1 MRRPHEILVRPV
13 ISERTVELME
23 DNKYTFIVA
32 KKANKSEIKKAVEE
46 IFDVTVTRVNT
57 LMVRGK
63 NRRMGRFEGK
73 TPDRKKAIVTLKP
86 GDKIEVFE
94 GL

>member
-1 MRRPHEILVRPV
+1 MRRPHDILVRPV
-13 ISERTVELME
+13 ISERSVELME
-23 DNKYTFIVA
+23 DNKYTFYVD

-46 IFDVTVTRVNT
+46 VFNVTVTRVNT

-63 NRRMGRFEGK
+63 LRRMGRFEGK
-73 TPDRKKAIVTLKP
+73 TPERKKAIVTLKP